1 MSDISRGKYEILD
14 LIFTIIISLCLV
26 STSIFLLPNLLGS
39 LINIVVVIIFTVIV
53 LNFWKS
59 RNPFYVYLVRAFAL
73 NNIIVTFIAFLILSS
88 TFNPM
93 SAEYPGLISL
103 LFPAGIYL
111 LISVKFS
118 ALPLFS
124 KKGVGRLA
132 YTGSITTATHLLV
145 RDNLEER
152 KRREELIA
160 SQKKKYKF
168 NLIIALTIIFILYSF
183 IAIFFGF
190 Y

>member
-1 MSDISRGKYEILD
+1 MNSVSRGKYEILD
-14 LIFTIIISLCLV
+14 LIFTFIISLCLV
-26 STSIFLLPNLLGS
+26 STSIFLLPNLIGS

-59 RNPFYVYLVRAFAL
+59 RNPFYIYLVRAFAL

-88 TFNPM
+88 TLIPIP
-93 SAEYPGLISL
+93 AEYPGLISL
-103 LFPAGIYL
+103 LFPASIYL

-118 ALPLFS
+118 ALSLLS

-132 YTGSITTATHLLV
+132 YTGSIETAKHLLI
-145 RDNLEER
+145 RDNPEEG
-152 KRREELIA
+152 KKREELIA
-160 SQKKKYKF
+160 SQKKKYNL